1 MRRLAWVLLL
11 VYAFAIP
18 WEYSLDVGPP
28 LGNAARIAGVLL
40 LIIAIPAVF
49 ENGRIRTPG
58 ALQWMVLAF
67 YLFFCCSLFWTLD
80 KPATLEKMRG
90 FFQEMMVVWLVWEFA
105 DSPRDLRSLLRAFVA
120 GSWILALL
128 TLANFSSPETIA
140 AGQARFAA
148 YGQDP
153 NDVARFLDIGFPLA
167 ALLES
172 SESRWPG
179 RFLALGYLPL
189 GLVAVLLTASRG
201 GFVAA
206 IVAMA
211 GCAAILMRTHIRAVL
226 ISSLALPA
234 VAFGLWFVI
243 PHEIFD
249 RLATIP
255 QQLAGGDLNQRVNIW
270 WAGWHAFTRAPILG
284 TGAGTFVAAARL
296 APGDTAHNTLLSVGV
311 AGGLCAVTLAVI
323 ILALVCRSAL
333 KTDGHLR
340 LALLVALAVW
350 VITSLTLT
358 VEESRVTWL
367 LFAIVALAGRC
378 AEENHAEL
386 ADCFPAPDRIGPFT
400 GLHAE
405 SIGG

>member
-28 LGNAARIAGVLL
+28 LGNVARIAGVLL
-40 LIIAIPAVF
+40 LVVAIPAVF
-49 ENGRIRTPG
+49 ETGRIRAPG
-58 ALQWMVLAF
+58 ALQWMVLAL
-67 YLFFCCSLFWTLD
+67 YVFFCCTFFWTID
-80 KPATLEKMRG
+80 KAATLEKMRG
-90 FFQEMMVVWLVWEFA
+90 YFQVMMVVWLVWEFA
-105 DSPRDLRSLLRAFVA
+105 ETPRDLRSLLRVFIA
-120 GSWILALL
+120 GSWVLALL
-128 TLANFSSPETIA
+128 TLANFSSPEAIV
-140 AGQARFAA
+140 AGQARFVA

-172 SESRWPG
+172 SESRWLG
-179 RFLALGYLPL
+179 RLFALGYLPL

-211 GCAAILMRTHIRAVL
+211 GCAAILARTHLRAALLSV
-226 ISSLALPA
+226 LALPA
-234 VAFGLWFVI
+234 IGAGLWFVI
-243 PHEIFD
+243 PHEIFY

-270 WAGWHAFTRAPILG
+270 WAGWHAFARAPILG

-296 APGDTAHNTLLSVGV
+296 APGDTAHNTLLSVAV
-311 AGGLCAVTLAVI
+311 AGGLCAVTLAVAI
-323 ILALVCRSAL
+323 VALVCRSAL
-333 KTDGHLR
+333 KTDSHLR
-340 LALLVALAVW
+340 LALIVALMVW
-350 VITSLTLT
+350 AITSLTLT

-367 LFAIVALAGRC
+367 LFAVIALAGRC
-378 AEENHAEL
+378 TEEHSAAL
-386 ADCFPAPDRIGPFT
+386 AACFPGPGEIDSPA
-400 GLHAE
+400 GLPAE
-405 SIGG
+405 SLG

>member
-28 LGNAARIAGVLL
+28 LGNVARIAGVLL
-40 LIIAIPAVF
+40 LLVAIPAVF
-49 ENGRIRTPG
+49 EDGGIRAPG
-58 ALQWMVLAF
+58 ALQWMVLAL
-67 YLFFCCSLFWTLD
+67 YLFFCCSFFWTID
-80 KPATLEKMRG
+80 RDATLEKMRG

-105 DSPRDLRSLLRAFVA
+105 DTPRDLRALLRAFIA
-120 GSWILALL
+120 GSWVLALL
-128 TLANFSSPETIA
+128 TLANFSSPEAIA
-140 AGQARFAA
+140 AGQLRFAA

-172 SESRWPG
+172 SESGWLG
-179 RFLALGYLPL
+179 RLLGLGYLPL

-206 IVAMA
+206 VVAMA
-211 GCAAILMRTHIRAVL
+211 GCAVILARTHLRAVIL
-226 ISSLALPA
+226 GLLALPA
-234 VAFGLWFVI
+234 VAAGLWFVI

-255 QQLAGGDLNQRVNIW
+255 QQLTRGDLNQRINIW
-270 WAGWHAFTRAPILG
+270 WAGWHAFARAPILG

-296 APGDTAHNTLLSVGV
+296 APGDTAHNTLLSVAV
-311 AGGLCAVTLAVI
+311 AGGLCAVTLAII
-323 ILALVCRSAL
+323 ILALVYRSSL

-350 VITSLTLT
+350 AITSLTLT

-367 LFAIVALAGRC
+367 LFALVALAGRC
-378 AEENHAEL
+378 AEEDHAAL
-386 ADCFPAPDRIGPFT
+386 ADCFPAPGQSDSFV
-400 GLHAE
+400 GLPAE
-405 SIGG
+405 GLG

>member
-11 VYAFAIP
+11 VYAFVIP

-40 LIIAIPAVF
+40 LVAAIPAVF
-49 ENGRIRTPG
+49 VSGRIRAPG
-58 ALQWMVLAF
+58 ALQWTVLAL
-67 YLFFCCSLFWTLD
+67 YLFFCCSFFWTID
-80 KPATLEKMRG
+80 KAATLEKMRG
-90 FFQEMMVVWLVWEFA
+90 FFQEMMVVWLVCEFA
-105 DSPRDLRSLLRAFVA
+105 DTPRDLRALLRAFIA
-120 GSWILALL
+120 GSWVLALL
-128 TLANFSSPETIA
+128 TLANFRSPEAII

-172 SESRWPG
+172 SESRWLG
-179 RFLALGYLPL
+179 RLLALGYLPL

-206 IVAMA
+206 VVAMA
-211 GCAAILMRTHIRAVL
+211 GCAVVLARSHLRAVL
-226 ISSLALPA
+226 LVILALPA
-234 VAFGLWFVI
+234 AAAGLWLIV
-243 PHEIFD
+243 PHEVFN

-255 QQLAGGDLNQRVNIW
+255 QQLESGDLNQRVNIW
-270 WAGWHAFTRAPILG
+270 WAGWHAFARAPIVG
-284 TGAGTFVAAARL
+284 TGAGTFVAASRL
-296 APGDTAHNTLLSVGV
+296 APGDTAHNTLLSVAV

-323 ILALVCRSAL
+323 IVALVCWSAL
-333 KTDGHLR
+333 KTGGHLR
-340 LALLVALAVW
+340 LALLIALVVW
-350 VITSLTLT
+350 AITSLTLT

-367 LFAIVALAGRC
+367 LFAIIALAGRS
-378 AEENHAEL
+378 AEEDHAAL
-386 ADCFPAPDRIGPFT
+386 ADYFPAPDRADSFA

-405 SIGG
+405 SLG

>member
-18 WEYSLDVGPP
+18 WEYSLDIGPP

-40 LIIAIPAVF
+40 LLAAIPAFF
-49 ENGRIRTPG
+49 ESGRIRAPG
-58 ALQWMVLAF
+58 ALQWMVFAL
-67 YLFFCCSLFWTLD
+67 YVFFCCSLFWSID
-80 KPATLEKMRG
+80 KAATLEKLRG

-105 DSPRDLRSLLRAFVA
+105 DTPRDLRSLLRVFIA

-128 TLANFSSPETIA
+128 TLANFSSPEAIA

-172 SESRWPG
+172 GESRWPS
-179 RFLALGYLPL
+179 RLLALGYLPL

-206 IVAMA
+206 VVAMA
-211 GCAAILMRTHIRAVL
+211 GCAAILARTHIRAVL
-226 ISSLALPA
+226 ITVLALPA
-234 VAFGLWFVI
+234 VAACLWFVI

-270 WAGWHAFTRAPILG
+270 WAGWHAFARAPIFG

-296 APGDTAHNTLLSVGV
+296 APGDTAHNTLLSVAV
-311 AGGLCAVTLAVI
+311 AGGLCAVTFAVI

-333 KTDGHLR
+333 KTKGHLR

-350 VITSLTLT
+350 AITSLTLT

-378 AEENHAEL
+378 AEEEPNAL
-386 ADCFPAPDRIGPFT
+386 TNCFPAPDRADSFT

-405 SIGG
+405 SLG

>member
-40 LIIAIPAVF
+40 LVVAIPAVI
-49 ENGRIRTPG
+49 ESGRIRAPG
-58 ALQWMVLAF
+58 ALQWAALAL
-67 YLFFCCSLFWTLD
+67 YLFFCCSFFWTID
-80 KPATLEKMRG
+80 KAATLEKIRG
-90 FFQEMMVVWLVWEFA
+90 FFQEMMAVWLVWEFA
-105 DSPRDLRSLLRAFVA
+105 DTPRDLRSLLRAFVA
-120 GSWILALL
+120 GSWVLALL
-128 TLANFSSPETIA
+128 TLASFSSPEAIA

-167 ALLES
+167 VLLES
-172 SESRWPG
+172 GESRWLG
-179 RFLALGYLPL
+179 RLFALGYLPV

-206 IVAMA
+206 VAALA
-211 GCAAILMRTHIRAVL
+211 GCAAILANTHLRAVL
-226 ISSLALPA
+226 LGFLALPA
-234 VAFGLWFVI
+234 IVAGLWFAI
-243 PHEIFD
+243 PHEIFY

-270 WAGWHAFTRAPILG
+270 QAGWRAFARAPVFG

-296 APGDTAHNTLLSVGV
+296 APADTAHNTLLSIAV
-311 AGGLCAVTLAVI
+311 AGGLCAVTLAVAI
-323 ILALVCRSAL
+323 VVLVCRSAVG
-333 KTDGHLR
+333 TAGHLR
-340 LALLVALAVW
+340 LALLVALMAW
-350 VITSLTLT
+350 AITSLTLT
-358 VEESRVTWL
+358 VEESRLTWL

-378 AEENHAEL
+378 AEEDPAAL
-386 ADCFPAPDRIGPFT
+386 ASCFPAPDRADSFS

-405 SIGG
+405 SLG

>member
-28 LGNAARIAGVLL
+28 LGNAARMAGVLL
-40 LIIAIPAVF
+40 LVVAVPAVF
-49 ENGRIRTPG
+49 ESGRIRVPG

-67 YLFFCCSLFWTLD
+67 YVFFCCSLFWTID
-80 KPATLEKMRG
+80 KAATLEKMRG
-90 FFQEMMVVWLVWEFA
+90 FFQEMMVIWLVWEFA
-105 DSPRDLRSLLRAFVA
+105 DTPRDLRALLRAFIA

-128 TLANFSSPETIA
+128 TLANFSSPEAIA

-172 SESRWPG
+172 SELRWPG
-179 RFLALGYLPL
+179 RLLALGYLPL
-189 GLVAVLLTASRG
+189 GLIAVLLTASRG

-206 IVAMA
+206 VLAMA
-211 GCAAILMRTHIRAVL
+211 GCAAILARTHIRAVL
-226 ISSLALPA
+226 LGFFALPA
-234 VAFGLWFVI
+234 VVACLWFVI
-243 PHEIFD
+243 PHEIFV

-270 WAGWHAFTRAPILG
+270 WAGWHAFARAPIFG

-311 AGGLCAVTLAVI
+311 AGGLCAITLAVI
-323 ILALVCRSAL
+323 IIVLVCRSAL
-333 KTDGHLR
+333 KTAGHLR
-340 LALLVALAVW
+340 LAFIVALMVWAV
-350 VITSLTLT
+350 TSLTLT

-367 LFAIVALAGRC
+367 LFAIIALAGRC
-378 AEENHAEL
+378 AEENHAAL
-386 ADCFPAPDRIGPFT
+386 IICFPAPDPGDSFT
-400 GLHAE
+400 GVHAE
-405 SIGG
+405 SLG